1 VSSAVTRAE
10 LTAGLPLAMRET
22 LARLTS
28 FNQCVGRPLGL
39 NSLEFLCVDLIN
51 RHEPITPGRLA
62 HMCGVRP
69 ATITGVL
76 DRLETAGWVSR
87 ERDGQDRRRVLVHAR
102 HERASELGH
111 RLGGM
116 RRALREISERY
127 EDDQLALILD
137 FLNSVSEAGKDQAA
151 ALLLADK
158 SEASPTESAAVD
170 DVGTTGSK

>member
-1 VSSAVTRAE
+1 
-10 LTAGLPLAMRET
+10 
-22 LARLTS
+22 
-28 FNQCVGRPLGL
+28 
-39 NSLEFLCVDLIN
+39 
-51 RHEPITPGRLA
+51 
-62 HMCGVRP
+62 
-69 ATITGVL
+69 
-76 DRLETAGWVSR
+76 
-87 ERDGQDRRRVLVHAR
+87 
-102 HERASELGH
+102 
-111 RLGGM
+111 M